1 MNKAIKLILI
11 TMALYEYSYAK
22 NVNQN
27 AEVKFQIMLSAEQLN
42 FLVENGMLKI
52 GDSAIVKVQ
61 KKNPENVN
69 DKSTEYDNHEVYKK
83 DETIIYASNGWKAID

>member
-1 MNKAIKLILI
+1 
-11 TMALYEYSYAK
+11 
-22 NVNQN
+22 
-27 AEVKFQIMLSAEQLN
+27 
-42 FLVENGMLKI
+42 MLKL

>member
-42 FLVENGMLKI
+42 FF
-52 GDSAIVKVQ
+52 S
-61 KKNPENVN
+61 
-69 DKSTEYDNHEVYKK
+69 
-83 DETIIYASNGWKAID
+83 